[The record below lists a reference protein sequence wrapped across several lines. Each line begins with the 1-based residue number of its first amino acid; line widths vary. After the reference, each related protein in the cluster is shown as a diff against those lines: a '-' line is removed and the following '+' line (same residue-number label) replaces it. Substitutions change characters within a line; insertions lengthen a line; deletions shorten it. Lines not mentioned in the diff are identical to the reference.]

1 MNVPIST
8 IISAAVE
15 GDVDEAVVRSLVAH
29 VDGQIG
35 DVYGKNGKPA
45 LRQRIDDYNNAAR
58 YAPWVVLVDL
68 DNDADCAPSIREEWV
83 PVPAPN
89 LCFRIAVREVEAW
102 LMADVQTL
110 ARYLSVGLS
119 RISADPETLERPK
132 DAMVDL
138 ARRSR
143 RNDIRKDMV
152 PRQKSGRRVGPAYA
166 SRLIEYVR
174 DHRQPDVAAERSESL
189 QRAIH
194 SLQWLV
200 ETAGRETGQP

>member
-15 GDVDEAVVRSLVAH
+15 GDVDEAVVRRLVAH
-29 VDGQIG
+29 AGGQTG

-45 LRQRIDDYNNAAR
+45 LRRRIDGYNNAAR
-58 YAPWVVLVDL
+58 YTPWVVLVDL

-83 PVPAPN
+83 PAPAPN

-166 SRLIEYVR
+166 SRLK
-174 DHRQPDVAAERSESL
+174 PS
-189 QRAIH
+189 
-194 SLQWLV
+194 
-200 ETAGRETGQP
+200 

>member
-15 GDVDEAVVRSLVAH
+15 GDVDEAVVRRLVAH
-29 VDGQIG
+29 AGGQTG

-45 LRQRIDDYNNAAR
+45 LRRRIDGYNNAAR

-83 PVPAPN
+83 PAPAPN
-89 LCFRIAVREVEAW
+89 LCFRIAVREVEARP
-102 LMADVQTL
+102 MADAQTL
-110 ARYLSVGLS
+110 ARYLSVGLG
-119 RISADPETLERPK
+119 RIPADPETLERPK

-166 SRLIEYVR
+166 SRLK
-174 DHRQPDVAAERSESL
+174 PS
-189 QRAIH
+189 
-194 SLQWLV
+194 
-200 ETAGRETGQP
+200 

>member
-15 GDVDEAVVRSLVAH
+15 GDVDEAVVRRLVAH

-45 LRQRIDDYNNAAR
+45 LRQRIDGYNNAAR
-58 YAPWVVLVDL
+58 YTPWVVLVDL

-83 PVPAPN
+83 PAPAPN

-174 DHRQPDVAAERSESL
+174 DHWQPDVAAERSESL